1 MTTQTNVLNIKGFHF
16 DDPKFSDEQK
26 MGMVAQF
33 NRVSRAAGE
42 GASGWLLKLAKEFN
56 DPKFGSLAAKKFE
69 NRCEE
74 LILNV
79 IKNQSTLVGFTLL
92 DSDLKDLKLT
102 GGGLIAA
109 PFRKIYNCMFHGGNL
124 AQMDSVSACQKFAA
138 KAITKQKEDQ
148 AAETLRGAAKAK
160 AEHEGLVEGTPEFDA
175 FVDQTMN
182 GGIKAV
188 PGNGTP
194 TNEKPK
200 VHDAI
205 TEVLQEMEEI
215 ARKSAELFG
224 LEDIL
229 AKLVGYHDKMQ
240 NRLDSILLQ
249 KGLTKPTEEQESA
262 AG

>member
-1 MTTQTNVLNIKGFHF
+1 MTTQTNVLDIKGFHF
-16 DDPKFSDEQK
+16 DDPKFTDEQK

-42 GASGWLLKLAKEFN
+42 GASGWLLKLAKEYN
-56 DPKFGSLAAKKFE
+56 DPQFGSLAAKNFE

-79 IKNQSTLVGFTLL
+79 IKNQSTLVGFQLL
-92 DSDLKDLKLT
+92 DTDLKDLKLT
-102 GGGLIAA
+102 GGGLVAV
-109 PFRKIYNCMFHGGNL
+109 PFRKIYNCMFHGGDL
-124 AQMDSVSACQKFAA
+124 SKMDSVSACQKFAA
-138 KAITKQKEDQ
+138 KAIAKQKEDQ

-175 FVDQTMN
+175 FVEQTMN

-188 PGNGTP
+188 PGTGTP
-194 TNEKPK
+194 AEKPK

-205 TEVLQEMEEI
+205 TEVLQEIEEI
-215 ARKSAELFG
+215 ARKSADMFG
-224 LEDIL
+224 MEDIL

-249 KGLTKPTEEQESA
+249 KGLVKKDEGEEELK

>member
-1 MTTQTNVLNIKGFHF
+1 MR
-16 DDPKFSDEQK
+16 EQ
-26 MGMVAQF
+26 
-33 NRVSRAAGE
+33 
-42 GASGWLLKLAKEFN
+42 
-56 DPKFGSLAAKKFE
+56 
-69 NRCEE
+69 
-74 LILNV
+74 
-79 IKNQSTLVGFTLL
+79 
-92 DSDLKDLKLT
+92 
-102 GGGLIAA
+102 
-109 PFRKIYNCMFHGGNL
+109 
-124 AQMDSVSACQKFAA
+124 
-138 KAITKQKEDQ
+138 
-148 AAETLRGAAKAK
+148 AKAK
-160 AEHEGLVEGTPEFDA
+160 AEHEGLIEGTPEFDA

-188 PGNGTP
+188 PGTGTP
-194 TNEKPK
+194 AEEPK